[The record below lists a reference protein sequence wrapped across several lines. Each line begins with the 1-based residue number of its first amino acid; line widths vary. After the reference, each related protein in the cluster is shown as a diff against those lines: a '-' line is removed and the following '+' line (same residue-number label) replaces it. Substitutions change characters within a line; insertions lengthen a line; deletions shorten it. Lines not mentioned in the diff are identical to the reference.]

1 MQFEDDVLHL
11 SRRPPAGTARL
22 LRLYRQPAAG
32 EQPAQTTV
40 LRRSLQRLSVRISAH
55 PYWASV
61 PGRAPAARMALKQ
74 ATWERGN
81 PTP

>member
-1 MQFEDDVLHL
+1 MASYTFPDDLLQAQRDWYAVY
-11 SRRPPAGTARL
+11 RPL
-22 LRLYRQPAAG
+22 AAG